1 MLRLGKRT
9 TSDERLARAYAIPPL
24 VPPLYD
30 VADEEDLDERQVY
43 IPRMGK
49 ELKPEDVRFVPPLP
63 RLGKLL
69 DDYMRE
75 YRRELND
82 ESARQVF
89 AKIPRVGRSRRSVG
103 EQEPQAGPLP
113 RMGYRDADFTAEER
127 RAAPLPRL
135 GLAARA
141 APLPRLG
148 LFTRAAPLPRLG
160 LFTRAAPL
168 PRLGLRQEDGENDDD
183 NDIYWKDD
191 NDNDNESDD
200 VITNEMR
207 AAPLPR
213 LGLIDKKAVGM
224 LRMGRDSSSDDTKRA
239 MSMLRM
245 GKRALSML
253 RMGKRPVR
261 MLRMGRAAERRALGM
276 LRMGKRDS
284 TEESKRAMS
293 MLRMGRSS
301 NPEGDE
307 TGMQRDARAV
317 SMLRMGRSM
326 RMLRMGKRPVSMLRM
341 GKRPVRMLRM
351 GKRSTEESTDDSL
364 LKKETVASGD
374 SN

>member
-9 TSDERLARAYAIPPL
+9 TSAERLARAYAIPPL

-89 AKIPRVGRSRRSVG
+89 AKIPRVGRSRRSAG
-103 EQEPQAGPLP
+103 EEAPGAGPLP
-113 RMGYRDADFTAEER
+113 RMGYRDAASSAEGREEG
-127 RAAPLPRL
+127 RAALLPRI
-135 GLAARA
+135 GLVARA

-160 LFTRAAPL
+160 LLRRAAPL
-168 PRLGLRQEDGENDDD
+168 PRLGLREEDDVNDL
-183 NDIYWKDD
+183 YWKDG
-191 NDNDNESDD
+191 NDNDSDD

-213 LGLIDKKAVGM
+213 LGLIDKKAVNM

-351 GKRSTEESTDDSL
+351 GKRSTEKSTDNSL
-364 LKKETVASGD
+364 LKKETAASGE